1 MLLFSSNAKHLHLQK
16 EGLLEGRRSYCG
28 SAQVSINSSDISAGW
43 KKKVNS
49 RVVKYFAFLTFR
61 NLLNLTKGALKST
74 L

>member
-28 SAQVSINSSDISAGW
+28 SAQVSINSSQLVG